1 MFSFCGNHF
10 QRQRSWGNLTLCYSL
25 FQAWVKNGE
34 SLKSKLG
41 GIRGQW
47 NTETNFQCHPPNL
60 MKKTRTLRDYLIS
73 CRACVVNI
81 KIQPHSPE
89 WICNLA
95 LEDPKLW
102 VKIEFENLRHLEIHY
117 AETLLFWILHSKE
130 SNYSVYKTVPHQMLF
145 SRFHY
150 TQRSFFQLS
159 WYKWTTQF

>member
-1 MFSFCGNHF
+1 MFCFYSNHF
-10 QRQRSWGNLTLCYSL
+10 QRQWSWGNLVVTYSDALACLFLLCYSL

-41 GIRGQW
+41 GIRGQS
-47 NTETNFQCHPPNL
+47 NTETNFQSHPPNL

-73 CRACVVNI
+73 CTACLVNI
-81 KIQPHSPE
+81 KIQPQSPE

-102 VKIEFENLRHLEIHY
+102 VKIEFERHLEIY
-117 AETLLFWILHSKE
+117 FSETLLLWILHSKE

-145 SRFHY
+145 SRFH
-150 TQRSFFQLS
+150 
-159 WYKWTTQF
+159 